1 MVIKAVWPFPK
12 LTNYRHSLK
21 FMNKFLVEVSDEL
34 EKRQVEEKTI
44 SYVID
49 RLKQS
54 FKTGA
59 WVARQQAAKGD
70 R

>member
-12 LTNYRHSLK
+12 LTNYHHSLK
-21 FMNKFLVEVSDEL
+21 YMNRFSREVSDEL
-34 EKRQVEEKTI
+34 EKRQVEANTI
-44 SYVID
+44 LYVID
-49 RLKQS
+49 KLKQS

>member
-12 LTNYRHSLK
+12 LTNHRHSLK

-34 EKRQVEEKTI
+34 EKRQVEAKTI
-44 SYVID
+44 GYVIGK
-49 RLKQS
+49 LKQS

-59 WVARQQAAKGD
+59 WVQRKQAAEK
-70 R
+70 